1 MALRN
6 ICFAWLIFLIGFTAG
21 CVSPERYRYDTIRD
35 DALTSAIS
43 PGGNVARPIRVL
55 PEGPLSLQE
64 AVRIAL
70 INNPDLQMAAA
81 RIRQTEALIEKSQ
94 AAFYP
99 TLGFYT
105 EYLRGNAPSAYLF
118 KKLDQR
124 DFNFSEDF
132 NDPDVFDN
140 FESGLNAR
148 WNLYRGGRD
157 RLNRQMAETGREI
170 SHLDRQSVHNALVAS
185 VILTY
190 YDYLTA
196 DAFSKI
202 ARDSVATVDDQLR
215 VMTVRYQSGGAL
227 KSDLLSLQ
235 VRRSEAL
242 EKEVRSRNRME
253 LSRTAL
259 ANIMGIGIR
268 QPLILEKTATTALTV
283 PDQFDA
289 GLTYALTHRPEIR
302 GLHQKVRQSRMAVDK
317 AHAVYIPSIDA
328 FGKIYYDDE
337 NMDYD
342 FDEENWTAGI
352 LFNWEIFEG
361 FQTRADEH
369 EAQAIFE
376 EMLHRDRKTTL
387 AVELEVKTAYLGL
400 TDARARLEVARQR
413 VANADESL
421 KLVGH
426 QYEGGSATVTRYL
439 EAELARNQ
447 ARMSQAAAFYDREK
461 AVADIARA
469 IGHLATAYTVN
480 NE

>member
-1 MALRN
+1 MRRHFFLTG
-6 ICFAWLIFLIGFTAG
+6 LIFLLGFAAG
-21 CVSPERYRYDTIRD
+21 CPSPERYTYDAIRND
-35 DALTSAIS
+35 TFSGMAP
-43 PGGNVARPIRVL
+43 PGVAQTHPAHVL
-55 PEGPLSLQE
+55 PEGSLSLKD

-81 RIRQTEALIEKSQ
+81 RIHQTEALIEKSQ
-94 AAFYP
+94 VAFYP
-99 TLGFYT
+99 RLGFYT
-105 EYLRGNAPSAYLF
+105 EYLHGNAPSAYLF

-124 DFNFSEDF
+124 EFDFSQDF
-132 NDPDVFDN
+132 NDPGVFDN

-157 RLNRQMAETGREI
+157 QLSRRMAETGRDI

-185 VILTY
+185 VIQTY

-196 DAFSKI
+196 EAFSNI
-202 ARDSVATVDDQLR
+202 AKDSVATVDDQLR
-215 VMTVRYQSGGAL
+215 VMTVRFEAGGAL

-235 VRRSEAL
+235 VRRSEAQ
-242 EKEVRSRNRME
+242 EKEVRSRNRMA

-259 ANIMGIGIR
+259 ANILGIGIR
-268 QPLILEKTATTALTV
+268 QPLDLEKTTMTELAV
-283 PDQFDA
+283 PDQFEA
-289 GLTYALTHRPEIR
+289 GLAYALTHRPEIR
-302 GLHQKVRQSRMAVDK
+302 GLHEKVRQSRMAVDK
-317 AHAVYIPSIDA
+317 AHAGYIPSIDA

-337 NMDYD
+337 DMDYD

-361 FQTRADEH
+361 FRTRADQH

-400 TDARARLEVARQR
+400 NDARARLEVARRR

-439 EAELARNQ
+439 EAELASNQ
-447 ARMSQAAAFYDREK
+447 ARMSRAAAFYDREK
-461 AVADIARA
+461 ALADIARA
-469 IGHLATAYTVN
+469 IGYLATAYPVN
-480 NE
+480 HE